1 MTGSPIDLD
10 AYRRRGIQGVVV
22 FRPHVAEY
30 CDCDARSATFAN
42 DPALHAQLLAG
53 PAETWIEVCRK
64 LTFLID
70 AHARTL
76 QVQDPQIQILVRRA
90 LGDVARLTRC
100 EARTP

>member
-1 MTGSPIDLD
+1 MTGSPIELD
-10 AYRRRGIQGVVV
+10 AYRRRSIQGVVA
-22 FRPHVAEY
+22 FRAHDAEY

-53 PAETWIEVCRK
+53 PAETWIEACRK

-76 QVQDPQIQILVRRA
+76 QQDPQIQILVRRA

-100 EARTP
+100 EERTP